1 MATIKQSYE
10 ILAGRKVSDSTI
22 WRIKKLMV
30 DNGLL
35 PNREN
40 IKTFAIAK
48 KTFVTNKKTISY
60 MVAVAE
66 ISKIKPTKKSEL
78 VEILKSKNVPY
89 QTYHRW
95 ISKIPNGYLNPQ
107 NLTKV
112 LINLLNWSTKNGY
125 NTDILNPLPFEKTE
139 L

>member
-1 MATIKQSYE
+1 
-10 ILAGRKVSDSTI
+10 
-22 WRIKKLMV
+22 
-30 DNGLL
+30 
-35 PNREN
+35 
-40 IKTFAIAK
+40 
-48 KTFVTNKKTISY
+48 

-66 ISKIKPTKKSEL
+66 MSKIKPTKKSEL